1 MPKEGIRC
9 DDCGELSHDPD
20 WCDHCG
26 AALKGAGKDSDD
38 DWLST
43 GETLK
48 VDVDGVEKAL
58 HIEEAIEDFAT
69 RKVFT
74 ASLEGESADL
84 YFVEQFEDDGRTQGA
99 IPEGVA
105 HLFRRPF
112 HSEKRGES
120 FVEVYTDVGGMT
132 IEDLVEIA
140 NGQLAYAQ
148 IKDVFE
154 SVANSVSECHG
165 KDFLVLAIAPWTVRV
180 DGISPQFKAAD
191 TTPEGS
197 VDVDIAPV
205 SDNVEAETGELDR
218 ESAIEDEASEGLEN
232 ETEAVDV
239 YDDEVD
245 LPEDA
250 EASTDIDESDDDE
263 ASHVDGEELEAIADQ
278 LEDAE
283 DEAFSAWDVFD
294 EGDDTGIDVLG
305 DTGILPMSHFVAE
318 AQDLTSVFE
327 GLDRVYPLGENP
339 EEVPVIM
346 GFSPP
351 ELLGRVRADI
361 SEACD
366 VFGLGMLLYYLIA
379 GRMPPASVYT
389 RYAPALPVRNFRP
402 GFPPGLQPVI
412 SRATRPNPDERYP
425 SVQAMVDAFFKAC
438 SCMEKRASHVGKEP
452 AETPRFR
459 LAVDTHVG
467 IAKGRR
473 NPTNQDS
480 VFGHSSDDGR
490 FALVVIAD
498 GVSTAS
504 YGTGDLASHSLTE
517 RASEAWEELLPAYL
531 MDETIDEITAISN
544 ILNDANQD
552 IVDYV
557 NAHHS
562 PFVGNPHEVMGTT
575 ALVAILRDGV
585 VTLAALGDSR
595 CYIQNSQGLEQV
607 TADHNLWSLSVLD
620 GVSADSALAMP
631 HGDALARCLGTFAIR
646 EGRLDSVPPEPDFFK
661 FSLTRGDTLLLTTDG
676 LVDFAGPNPQ
686 AAEENIQAVLV
697 AEPDPA
703 LACLELILLGN
714 RGGGGDNIGVGIA
727 QFF

>member
-1 MPKEGIRC
+1 MPEQGMPKDGIRC
-9 DDCGELSHDPD
+9 DDCGELSREPD
-20 WCDHCG
+20 WCEHCG
-26 AALKGAGKDSDD
+26 AALSPVDSTEALG
-38 DWLST
+38 WLQ
-43 GETLK
+43 EEDELELEI
-48 VDVDGVEKAL
+48 DGDFQILRVQEV
-58 HIEEAIEDFAT
+58 IEDFAT

-74 ASLEGESADL
+74 AELSDESSEL
-84 YFVEQFEDDGRTQGA
+84 YFIEEFEDDGRSIGE
-99 IPEGVA
+99 IPDEVSE
-105 HLFRRPF
+105 LFRRPF
-112 HSEKRGES
+112 HRERRGGHY
-120 FVEVYTDVGGMT
+120 VEVYTDVGGMT
-132 IEDLVEIA
+132 VEDLVDVA
-140 NGQLAYAQ
+140 SGQLTYTQ

-154 SVANSVSECHG
+154 SVAQTVKACHR
-165 KDFLVLAIAPWTVRV
+165 KDYLVLAIAPWTVRV
-180 DGISPQFKAAD
+180 DGLSPQFTVGDTSPEFDAD
-191 TTPEGS
+191 AFVFSEQ
-197 VDVDIAPV
+197 DEI
-205 SDNVEAETGELDR
+205 ETGEVTR
-218 ESAIEDEASEGLEN
+218 ESSKIPDEIDEEAV
-232 ETEAVDV
+232 ETEAVDESV
-239 YDDEVD
+239 TEASAEGSDEVSMQGEESESERD
-245 LPEDA
+245 SLGDIADEVE
-250 EASTDIDESDDDE
+250 EASE
-263 ASHVDGEELEAIADQ
+263 
-278 LEDAE
+278 
-283 DEAFSAWDVFD
+283 EAFSAWDVFD
-294 EGDDTGIDVLG
+294 DDGNVDVLG
-305 DTGILPMSHFVAE
+305 DTGILPLSHYVPATE
-318 AQDLTSVFE
+318 ELTSIFE

-366 VFGLGMLLYYLIA
+366 VFGLGMLLYYIIS

-425 SVQAMVDAFFKAC
+425 SIQAMLDAFFKAC
-438 SCMEKRASHVGKEP
+438 SLMEKRASHIGKQP
-452 AETPRFR
+452 AESPRFR

-467 IAKGRR
+467 IAKARR

-480 VFGHSSDDGR
+480 VFGRASDDGR
-490 FALVVIAD
+490 FALVVVAD

-504 YGTGDLASHSLTE
+504 YGSGDLASTSLTE
-517 RASEAWEELLPAYL
+517 RAADAWEELLPAYL
-531 MDETIDEITAISN
+531 MDEPIDEFRSISD
-544 ILNDANQD
+544 ILNKANKD

-575 ALVAILRDGV
+575 TLVAILRDGV
-585 VTLAALGDSR
+585 VTLASLGDSR

-607 TADHNLWSLSVLD
+607 TADHNLWSLSVID
-620 GVSADSALAMP
+620 GVPADSALAMP

-646 EGRLDSVPPEPDFFK
+646 EGRLDAVSPEPDFFK
-661 FSLTRGDTLLLTTDG
+661 FSVTRGDTVLLTTDG

-703 LACLELILLGN
+703 LACLELILLAN
-714 RGGGGDNIGVGIA
+714 RGGGGDNVGVGIA